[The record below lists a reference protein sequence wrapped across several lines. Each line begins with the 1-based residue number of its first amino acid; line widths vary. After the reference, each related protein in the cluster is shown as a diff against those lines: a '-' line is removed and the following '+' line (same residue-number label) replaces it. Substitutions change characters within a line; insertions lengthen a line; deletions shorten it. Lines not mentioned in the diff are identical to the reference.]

1 MPILEKEE
9 RSNINNLSFYL
20 KMLEKIYIILK
31 LKRRKTINVNGKQKK
46 NREYQLNQKIVF
58 LKGQSN

>member
-20 KMLEKIYIILK
+20 KMLEKYIYYI
-31 LKRRKTINVNGKQKK
+31 KTQEEK
-46 NREYQLNQKIVF
+46 NNKCEWKA
-58 LKGQSN
+58 KEK